1 MSTKHVQNGI
11 GLYSKAT
18 RKRNGINEMKMLQYM
33 CGSTRNH
40 KIGNEHILGTL
51 KISETTEL
59 VYWHVTRREED
70 DKVVK
75 VPRTDRDAY
84 TKNKEEKRPTTGW
97 AERYELSVMLA
108 ASLGNIGPYIGEPH
122 ERPQCRP
129 G

>member
-1 MSTKHVQNGI
+1 M
-11 GLYSKAT
+11 
-18 RKRNGINEMKMLQYM
+18 
-33 CGSTRNH
+33 
-40 KIGNEHILGTL
+40 
-51 KISETTEL
+51 ISETTEL

-108 ASLGNIGPYIGEPH
+108 ASLGNIGPYWRATRTSAISTGLTIYVGSTSYNGWQTNDIMMSLLQPLK
-122 ERPQCRP
+122 
-129 G
+129 